1 MRMRSSA
8 LLLALAA
15 CASPPLVESGPAWQ
29 RLFDGEHL
37 APWTSVSFGGEGSVS
52 IQDGR
57 MVLEPGG
64 PLTGVITDPHLPLAY
79 ELRLSAVRLMGN
91 DFFCGLTFPVRGKHL
106 TLVLGGWGGAVCGLS
121 SLDGQDAAR
130 NPTRTL
136 RHFPNGIPVTVLLR
150 VTEDRVTVDLNGEPF
165 LATDLAG
172 HELSLRAEMDPC
184 VPLGFASFATRSAL
198 LSCEWR
204 PL

>member
-1 MRMRSSA
+1 MNTRGTA
-8 LLLALAA
+8 LLLSLAA
-15 CASPPLVESGPAWQ
+15 CASPPIEHGAPWQ
-29 RLFDGEHL
+29 SLFDGEHV
-37 APWTSVSFGGEGSVS
+37 APWTSVSFGGEGTVS

-64 PLTGVITDPHLPLAY
+64 PLTGVITDPHLPMAY
-79 ELRLSAVRLMGN
+79 ELRLSAVRLLGN

-106 TLVLGGWGGAVCGLS
+106 TLILGGWGGAVCGLS

-150 VTEDRVTVDLNGEPF
+150 VTQDRVTVDLDGRHF
-165 LATDLAG
+165 LAADLGG

-184 VPLGFASFATRSAL
+184 VPLGFASFATRAAL